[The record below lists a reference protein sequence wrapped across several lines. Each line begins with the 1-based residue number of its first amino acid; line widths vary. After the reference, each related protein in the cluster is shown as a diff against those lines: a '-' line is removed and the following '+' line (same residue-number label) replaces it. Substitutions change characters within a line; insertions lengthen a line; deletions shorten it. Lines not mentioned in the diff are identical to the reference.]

1 MNKKVKKLSAA
12 SLLVGS
18 LLSAATLRGEPT
30 DASFSFL
37 ICEEIGTEDFDKNG
51 YVLPGV
57 PTLEKWNGCLTYFF
71 INGQNNVT
79 DVSTI
84 QGLLNKGDTTFV
96 NNAVNSSTVVETY
109 PGTGNCYAAASGSNP
124 SRLILGNYT
133 AFAVLF
139 DAKSSTEI
147 TKESTKYL
155 VLNDLQQQ
163 TYPHYDDPE
172 TKKVIT
178 GYSYQFYHGSAATLA
193 SNENNWG
200 TFGVVPEPT
209 SGVMLLLGVAALALK
224 RKRG

>member
-12 SLLVGS
+12 ALLVGA
-18 LLSAATLRGEPT
+18 LLSAATLQGTPT
-30 DASFSFL
+30 DAPFSFF
-37 ICEEIGTEDFDKNG
+37 ICEEGGEGDFDEHGK
-51 YVLPGV
+51 VLPSV
-57 PTLEKWNGCLTYFF
+57 PTLGKWNGCLTYFF
-71 INGQNNVT
+71 IKEQNNVS

-84 QGLLNKGDTTFV
+84 QGLLNKGDTAFV
-96 NNAVNSSTVVETY
+96 NNAICSSTVTELY
-109 PGTGNCYAAASGSNP
+109 DGYYYASANGSNP
-124 SRLILGNYT
+124 SKLALGDYT

-147 TKESTKYL
+147 TRDSTKYL

-163 TYPHYDDPE
+163 TYPHYADPE

>member
-18 LLSAATLRGEPT
+18 LLSAATLRGEST

-84 QGLLNKGDTTFV
+84 QGLLNKGDTAFV
-96 NNAVNSSTVVETY
+96 DNAICSATVSSIY
-109 PGTGNCYAAASGSNP
+109 PGTGSEYATANGSNP
-124 SRLILGNYT
+124 SKLALGNYT

-147 TKESTKYL
+147 TRESTKYL
-155 VLNDLQQQ
+155 VLNLPQE
-163 TYPHYDDPE
+163 TYTHYEDE
-172 TKKVIT
+172 KNKKGII
-178 GYSYQFYHGSAATLA
+178 GYSYQFYNGSAATLA
-193 SNENNWG
+193 SNESNWG